1 MICKRKTHY
10 EHVKTN
16 LGIDSISS
24 GSLLKPWESKKGL
37 LESTTVQLTFA
48 SKAFFFFKGKGF
60 FFCCCC
66 FLFNWR
72 QGSLFIPGWPG
83 TCYIDQGSLL
93 KKIHLPL
100 PPGCVGVCVCA

>member
-48 SKAFFFFKGKGF
+48 SKAFFFLKAKGF
-60 FFCCCC
+60 FFVVVVF
-66 FLFNWR
+66 FLIGDR
-72 QGSLFIPGWPG
+72 VHCLSL
-83 TCYIDQGSLL
+83 
-93 KKIHLPL
+93 
-100 PPGCVGVCVCA
+100 VGLELAI